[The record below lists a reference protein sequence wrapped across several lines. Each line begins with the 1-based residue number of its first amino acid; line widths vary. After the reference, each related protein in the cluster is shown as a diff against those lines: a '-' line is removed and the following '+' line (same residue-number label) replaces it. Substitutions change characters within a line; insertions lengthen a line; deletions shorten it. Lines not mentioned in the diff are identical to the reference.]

1 MIFWTFWF
9 FSFILNCLRYLKNIF
24 ISVISNSMIICV
36 WYEEGFKSCLS
47 GKGRF
52 IIDSLLGAWPVHL
65 LSFFFLIIYLVLTV
79 VTIISLKL
87 CLHVQL
93 CSLVIFIVGNYCH
106 NLRSCC
112 FPRYLPKQVSNYSVS
127 RQSDLILLTHVGILN
142 LKDLCEHILLAIRN
156 ENPLLP
162 TVQVTV
168 GMAFKCC

>member
-1 MIFWTFWF
+1 MKKDFKAVCLAREGLSLTHFLVLGP
-9 FSFILNCLRYLKNIF
+9 FICY
-24 ISVISNSMIICV
+24 V
-36 WYEEGFKSCLS
+36 
-47 GKGRF
+47 
-52 IIDSLLGAWPVHL
+52 
-65 LSFFFLIIYLVLTV
+65 FFLIIYLVLTV

-112 FPRYLPKQVSNYSVS
+112 FPRHLPKQVSNYSVS
-127 RQSDLILLTHVGILN
+127 RQSDLILLTHVGILS
-142 LKDLCEHILLAIRN
+142 LKDLCEHILLAIRK
-156 ENPLLP
+156 ENPLLS